1 MLQLGLAQ
9 TKKSCC
15 LIEIAPNCYIV
26 CIATMAAVPPEPA
39 PDPQFVGPPQKG
51 RGVHGQYVYAIVM
64 VQPTPEVLQRGVKQ
78 PSDFD
83 RVSFQELL
91 AQCHMDCDVEVMRS
105 AVNPLQVPTSTGW
118 GCPWPGSPQVQQ
130 APGPSVKKCFPP

>member
-1 MLQLGLAQ
+1 MFVAARTCSNEKVLP
-9 TKKSCC
+9 
-15 LIEIAPNCYIV
+15 PNYIV
-26 CIATMAAVPPEPA
+26 CITTMAAVPPVPA

-91 AQCHMDCDVEVMRS
+91 VQCHPSPYFYGLGVPLARFSSS
-105 AVNPLQVPTSTGW
+105 ATITRARCEKVLPTVVG
-118 GCPWPGSPQVQQ
+118 
-130 APGPSVKKCFPP
+130 A